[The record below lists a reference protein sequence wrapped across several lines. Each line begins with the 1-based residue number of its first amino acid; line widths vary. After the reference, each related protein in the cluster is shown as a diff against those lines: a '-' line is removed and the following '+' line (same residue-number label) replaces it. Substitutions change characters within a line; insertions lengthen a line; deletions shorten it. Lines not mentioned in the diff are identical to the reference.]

1 MRRIKAM
8 LVAGCVAA
16 SLGAVAYGE
25 DLQLSENEGVLTKRM
40 QSQEASGPAQWV
52 LQAYRPSYIL
62 PVAYGLDVS
71 DQPIKDAGDEDPD
84 LQDTEIKFQFSFKVP
99 IWEDVAGSRNSLYA
113 AYTQLSMWQAY
124 NADESSPFRDTNYE
138 PEFFVLTEMD
148 VDVLGL
154 RNKGIKWGAVHQSN
168 GRGNEELS
176 RSWNRLYAEF
186 LFERGNF
193 AMSLKPWYRI
203 PEDEEEDNNPDIEDY
218 LGYGEV
224 RLGYKLGSQEF
235 ATLLR
240 NNLDFDD
247 GENHGAIQLDWT
259 FPLTKWIR
267 GYVQYWNGYSE
278 SLLNYQYSDERIGAG
293 FLLSDW
299 L

>member
-1 MRRIKAM
+1 
-8 LVAGCVAA
+8 
-16 SLGAVAYGE
+16 
-25 DLQLSENEGVLTKRM
+25 
-40 QSQEASGPAQWV
+40 
-52 LQAYRPSYIL
+52 
-62 PVAYGLDVS
+62 VS
-71 DQPIKDAGDEDPD
+71 DQPLIDAGSEDPN
-84 LQDTEIKFQFSFKVP
+84 LQDTDIKFQFSFKVP
-99 IWEDVAGSRNSLYA
+99 LWDDIAGSRNSLFA

-138 PEFFVLTEMD
+138 PEFFVFSEMD

-154 RNKGIKWGAVHQSN
+154 KNRGIRWGAVHQSN

-176 RSWNRLYAEF
+176 RSWNRLYADF

-193 AMSLKPWYRI
+193 ALSIKPWYRI
-203 PEDEEEDNNPDIEDY
+203 PEDEEEDNNPDLEDY

-224 RLGYKLGSQEF
+224 RMAYKLGSQQL
-235 ATLLR
+235 ATMLR
-240 NNLDFDD
+240 NNLDFDS

-259 FPLTKWIR
+259 FPLTKWIK
-267 GYVQYWNGYSE
+267 GYVQYWNGYGE
-278 SLLNYQYSDERIGAG
+278 SLLNYQYSDERIGVG